1 MTSHTA
7 EGYGRFMA
15 GYCSN
20 LPWIFPLIYAVYKP
34 QWQVWHLFSKLSH
47 RRMEKRKE
55 TEKGKRVEITIGI
68 SCHTCHAFSV
78 FSLGKGFRPIATCHL
93 TCHNLAAGE
102 LADEGEIAAASDVA
116 RQDWPEWW
124 WAA

>member
-1 MTSHTA
+1 
-7 EGYGRFMA
+7 MA
-15 GYCSN
+15 GS
-20 LPWIFPLIYAVYKP
+20 
-34 QWQVWHLFSKLSH
+34 WQVIAATCHRVFGLFMRV
-47 RRMEKRKE
+47 RRHNGRYGTFFQNYRRGEWKRERRQRKE

-78 FSLGKGFRPIATCHL
+78 FSLGKRFRPIATCHL